1 MADISQVKLPSDS
14 TGKNIK
20 ALKLPYGECSTAAS
34 TAAKVVDIK
43 VDNGTTGS
51 NMPFVLEKG
60 VIVLVRFTVTNTAAV
75 ANLTLSVN
83 GTTAKGIK
91 YRNANLAAAEDLAAN
106 RTYMFTYDGTY
117 WQFIGDFNTNTDT
130 KVRQTLS
137 SDNANR
143 PLLMSY
149 DNTSSSTTN
158 VDNAVYRNNSI
169 YANASTGKIAA
180 TTFAGD
186 LNGTINT
193 ATTAT
198 TQSQGDNST
207 KVATTAYVD
216 KAIEDLPEPMV
227 FRGSL
232 GTGGTITS
240 LPTDGTATVG
250 DTYKVI
256 TAGTYASKTAK
267 VGDTFICL
275 TKTSSANT
283 WELIPSGDEPNGTVT
298 SITLK
303 ATSPISIDS
312 FSAITTSGTRTLSHA
327 NSGATAGSYGDSSAQ
342 TPTYGGTFKVP
353 YVTVNAT
360 GHVTSI
366 SEHTVTIPASDNTD
380 TKVTSSANHYTPSTA
395 SGQNKTASASGGS
408 NALTTDIVKG
418 VTLNTDG
425 KGHVTGL
432 SVTSGK
438 TTDVP
443 YIIGTGSTAG
453 TWLGTL
459 DGLTAYYDGLLILYK
474 IPVAGATTTTL
485 NLNNLGAKTVYCN
498 NTGKLTTHYPANQ
511 PILLVYSTSQNS
523 GCWMAVDNY
532 VNSNTIPSAYCESA
546 GSTAAKAASCSGY
559 SALANSYIHVDI
571 VGSNTVA
578 GAITLNINGKGAK
591 PIYINGAASSS
602 TNYSLPAGT
611 YLVYYDGTNYYF
623 RTDGKLTTNGVNV
636 GINAATIQYNS
647 TDNSIEFIF
656 N

>member
-20 ALKLPYGECSTAAS
+20 ALKLPYGECNTAAG
-34 TAAKVVDIK
+34 TAAKVVDVK

-51 NMPFVLEKG
+51 NMPFVLENG
-60 VIVLVRFTVTNTAAV
+60 VVVLVRFTVTNTAAV

-91 YRNANLAAAEDLAAN
+91 YRNDNLAAAGDLAAN

-143 PLLMSY
+143 SLLMSY

-158 VDNAVYRNNSI
+158 VDNTVYRNNSI
-169 YANASTGKIAA
+169 YANASTGKITA

-240 LPTDGTATVG
+240 LPVDGSAAVG

-256 TAGTYASKTAK
+256 TAGTYDSKTAK

-283 WELIPSGDEPNGTVT
+283 WELIPSGDEPSGTVT

-303 ATSPISIDS
+303 ATSPIAINSS
-312 FSAITTSGTRTLSHA
+312 SAITTSGTRTLSHA
-327 NSGATAGSYGDSSAQ
+327 NSGATEGSYGDSSAQ

-366 SEHTVTIPASDNTD
+366 SEHTVTIPDSDNTD
-380 TKVTSSANHYTPSTA
+380 SKTSSGNTS
-395 SGQNKTASASGGS
+395 NKIF
-408 NALTTDIVKG
+408 LV
-418 VTLNTDG
+418 
-425 KGHVTGL
+425 
-432 SVTSGK
+432 
-438 TTDVP
+438 
-443 YIIGTGSTAG
+443 
-453 TWLGTL
+453 
-459 DGLTAYYDGLLILYK
+459 
-474 IPVAGATTTTL
+474 GATTQSSSGQTTYSDDEIYATS
-485 NLNNLGAKTVYCN
+485 GV
-498 NTGKLTTHYPANQ
+498 LTTKSVQ
-511 PILLVYSTSQNS
+511 
-523 GCWMAVDNY
+523 
-532 VNSNTIPSAYCESA
+532 
-546 GSTAAKAASCSGY
+546 
-559 SALANSYIHVDI
+559 
-571 VGSNTVA
+571 VG
-578 GAITLNINGKGAK
+578 
-591 PIYINGAASSS
+591 
-602 TNYSLPAGT
+602 GT
-611 YLVYYDGTNYYF
+611 
-623 RTDGKLTTNGVNV
+623 
-636 GINAATIQYNS
+636 AATIQFNS
-647 TDNSIEFIF
+647 TNDSIEFIF